1 MVKVIF
7 TRPRFQCWSEPSG
20 RLPDAFGGHQTAQT
34 QRILC
39 CVNISDHSGLIWDH
53 FGTYSQYPNFYY
65 FPDIMLGSPSLLPL
79 CSAIF
84 EVRTLIIGQNDLCP
98 YVDSGFECQEYLK
111 TLHFD
116 RFFMDHP
123 LSFPRYNDGISVA
136 PKALLAHFWSED
148 VHIWHG
154 TSLSICGLGVWLPS
168 WSEEVAFWPIFH
180 GPPP

>member
-7 TRPRFQCWSEPSG
+7 TRPRLQCWSEPSG
-20 RLPDAFGGHQTAQT
+20 RLPDGLGAPEMAQT

-98 YVDSGFECQEYLK
+98 YVDSAFECQEYLK

-123 LSFPRYNDGISVA
+123 LRFSRYNDWARGGDLVV
-136 PKALLAHFWSED
+136 LAHFWSED
-148 VHIWHG
+148 GDIWHRW
-154 TSLSICGLGVWLPS
+154 SLSICGPWN
-168 WSEEVAFWPIFH
+168 
-180 GPPP
+180 